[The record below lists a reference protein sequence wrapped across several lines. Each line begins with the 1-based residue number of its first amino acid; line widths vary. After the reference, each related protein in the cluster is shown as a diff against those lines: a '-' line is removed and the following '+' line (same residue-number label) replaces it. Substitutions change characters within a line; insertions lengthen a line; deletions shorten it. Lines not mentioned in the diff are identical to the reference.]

1 MIKINRY
8 IQIFILLLVA
18 GNTTFT
24 NGEDLNKK
32 SIVAV
37 VEGVDIEYKKVP
49 EDQIIFLFK
58 LVKGHK
64 PETEAEMLE
73 VEKERE
79 DKEKEIIVSK
89 IKGVIYNK
97 QRERFGIEITGKE
110 VAKNW
115 NSRHEGT
122 DFDEAA
128 RKLRNYYIPLLS
140 ALNLVYEEGEDK
152 DAVYNKMLADKMT
165 KLEWEIRH
173 YNFRTLEMRKVL
185 EDATKRTGDDLRKPN
200 VGIRPMVER
209 KEINKYIDR
218 EILNKDP
225 EFAEYKTLL
234 EDDPKNK
241 KLQQFNPNYLD
252 IKRGLWWQEQYKKA
266 KIEIK
271 DDRFKG
277 VLQMLMPNVKG
288 EKSIK

>member
-8 IQIFILLLVA
+8 IQIFILSLVA

-37 VEGVDIEYKKVP
+37 VEGVDIEYKKGP
-49 EDQIIFLFK
+49 EDQIIFFFK

-173 YNFRTLEMRKVL
+173 YNF
-185 EDATKRTGDDLRKPN
+185 
-200 VGIRPMVER
+200 
-209 KEINKYIDR
+209 
-218 EILNKDP
+218 
-225 EFAEYKTLL
+225 
-234 EDDPKNK
+234 
-241 KLQQFNPNYLD
+241 
-252 IKRGLWWQEQYKKA
+252 
-266 KIEIK
+266 
-271 DDRFKG
+271 
-277 VLQMLMPNVKG
+277 
-288 EKSIK
+288 